1 MEKNY
6 GIRFSSESYATKE
19 EVKLSLNMTSV
30 DSIWEQI
37 NIYRSYYLV
46 PLNLRNIERIPFNVC
61 ISPKLSRL
69 FISLEKKLAK
79 ILTKYQIEKIK
90 NEQSFNELNISSY
103 LAILT
108 SLRDIYKIN
117 VDINLLTSLISD
129 SSSSLPIEYLVLKR
143 YLDTLIYFKN
153 KSSGPINQLLVV
165 SIYAKLRGIE
175 LDVTSLNSYYR
186 KEEVE
191 DTSTHVFMGKHY
203 EGCPTDKIEECMSSL
218 FEFLSSNSELSL
230 LDGLITFYYI
240 LYIKPFDYFN
250 EEVALI
256 LLKYVLGHEGHEEIP
271 FIINFE
277 FLLDDNFI
285 NKIKDK
291 MLESELQ
298 LDLTYFIYEVLPYV
312 EEKINIALSS
322 LEEYSSKE
330 INSEVLS
337 LPLEEERLINKE
349 KFNLTTSLED
359 NYYEHHLDKKSQIE
373 YEQKVSLP
381 TMPIGLDENDAYL
394 VALHLLELYPTLRKQ
409 QAEFYAH
416 HCTLGKYYSINQY
429 KEFATC
435 AYETART
442 SMDNLASLGFY
453 KKENVKNKF
462 VYTPVANLKGEN

>member
-79 ILTKYQIEKIK
+79 ILMKYQIEKIK
-90 NEQSFNELNISSY
+90 NEQAFNELNISSY

-108 SLRDIYKIN
+108 SLSDIYKIN
-117 VDINLLTSLISD
+117 VDINLLTTLISD
-129 SSSSLPIEYLVLKR
+129 SSSSLPIEYLVLKK
-143 YLDTLIYFKN
+143 YLDTLTYFKN

-203 EGCPTDKIEECMSSL
+203 EGCPIDKIEECMSSL
-218 FEFLSSNSELSL
+218 FEFLLSNSELSI

-256 LLKYVLGHEGHEEIP
+256 LLKYVLGHEGHEEIS